1 MSSIKLVI
9 DRKLKTEFEEN
20 GFVEIEDSV
29 VKSRDEKR
37 IADSEIGEFNE
48 D

>member
-1 MSSIKLVI
+1 MINFMLANELDQKSQIEV
-9 DRKLKTEFEEN
+9 
-20 GFVEIEDSV
+20 EDSV